1 MAESQKIGLKKKQ
14 TSGAELEQLAWL
26 SQVKESVQPL
36 TEQYPIWVRH
46 GIVQIGPTIPHPERH
61 PYCEF
66 STILEGAAVA
76 YVGREDV
83 ERKAGDYFLAGPGVA
98 HWYKGT
104 QYPVRFAA
112 VYFLPSVLIEM
123 GPISDGMHL
132 LRRFTARQTLADRLV
147 RPPAALAPRFAGAFE
162 EIVDEFDQKRIG
174 HEIRLRTLLTEM
186 LVQILR
192 WEQQSGQGLHPA
204 GSTTGW
210 RPVEKA
216 LNYLQAHFSEAIY
229 AKDLAAVAGLSQSRL
244 KQLFNEHL
252 GMPWSRYLQ
261 GYRLDRAAALL
272 SQPGYSVLETA
283 LAVGFESLSHFNT
296 MFRSAMGI
304 PPREYARRAAG
315 KRDELAQ
322 QNSVPTPH
330 PKDTR
335 KRTN

>member
-1 MAESQKIGLKKKQ
+1 LKKKE
-14 TSGAELEQLAWL
+14 TSRGKIEELSWL
-26 SQVKESVQPL
+26 TQVKESVQPL

-46 GIVQIGPTIPHPERH
+46 GIVETGPTIPHPERH

-66 STILEGAAVA
+66 STILEGRAVA
-76 YVGREDV
+76 YVGREDI

-104 QYPVRFAA
+104 QYPVKFAA

-123 GPISDGMHL
+123 GPISDGMQL
-132 LRRFTARQTLADRLV
+132 LRRFTGRQTLAQRLV
-147 RPPAALAPRFAGAFE
+147 RPPPNLAPRFKSTIE
-162 EIVDEFDQKRIG
+162 EIIIEFDQKQIG
-174 HEIRLRTLLTEM
+174 HEIRLRTLLMEL

-192 WEQQSGQGLHPA
+192 WEQATGGALTPA

-216 LNYLQAHFSEAIY
+216 LNYIQKHFDEAVY
-229 AKDLAAVAGLSQSRL
+229 AKELASVAGVSQSRL

-272 SQPGYSVLETA
+272 SQPGHSVLETA
-283 LAVGFESLSHFNT
+283 LAVGFESVSHFNT
-296 MFRSAMGI
+296 MFRSVMGI
-304 PPREYARRAAG
+304 PPREYAKRAAG
-315 KRDELAQ
+315 QRNQLSETKI
-322 QNSVPTPH
+322 S
-330 PKDTR
+330 K
-335 KRTN
+335 

>member
-1 MAESQKIGLKKKQ
+1 MQKKQ
-14 TSGAELEQLAWL
+14 KSRAQLGELSWL
-26 SQVKESVQPL
+26 TEVKESVQPL

-46 GIVQIGPTIPHPERH
+46 GIVQTGPTIPHPERH

-66 STILEGAAVA
+66 STILEGRAVA
-76 YVGREDV
+76 YVGREDI

-123 GPISDGMHL
+123 GPISDGIHL

-147 RPPAALAPRFAGAFE
+147 RPPDNLEPRFKTAFQ
-162 EIVDEFDQKRIG
+162 EIISEFDQKQIG
-174 HEIRLRTLLTEM
+174 HEIRLRTLLMEM

-192 WEQQSGQGLHPA
+192 WEQQVGGDLKPS

-210 RPVEKA
+210 KPVEKA
-216 LNYLQAHFSEAIY
+216 LNYIQKHFDEAVY
-229 AKDLAAVAGLSQSRL
+229 AKDLAAIAGVSQSRL
-244 KQLFNEHL
+244 KQLFSEHL

-272 SQPGYSVLETA
+272 SQPGHSVLETA
-283 LAVGFESLSHFNT
+283 LAVGFESVSHFNT
-296 MFRSAMGI
+296 IFRSIMGM
-304 PPREYARRAAG
+304 PPREYAQRAAG
-315 KRDELAQ
+315 KREELSLSK
-322 QNSVPTPH
+322 NE
-330 PKDTR
+330 
-335 KRTN
+335 RTSKGKKSR